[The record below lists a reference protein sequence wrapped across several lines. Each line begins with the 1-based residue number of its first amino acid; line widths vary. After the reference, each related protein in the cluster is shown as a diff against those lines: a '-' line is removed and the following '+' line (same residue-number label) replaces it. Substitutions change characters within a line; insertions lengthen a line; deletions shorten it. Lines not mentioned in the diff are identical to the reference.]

1 MVPAVLPRPP
11 SGASDLVLQM
21 EIKILRTPGR
31 HTNRK
36 RREKE
41 GTQVEYLFFLILPLV
56 SFPKSCVL
64 DKVRLDATKTRKP
77 GLLLGALA

>member
-1 MVPAVLPRPP
+1 M
-11 SGASDLVLQM
+11 
-21 EIKILRTPGR
+21 
-31 HTNRK
+31 
-36 RREKE
+36 
-41 GTQVEYLFFLILPLV
+41 EYLFFLILPLV